1 MRIISQYLTSFP
13 IEQIFIAV
21 DDNRLWAK
29 LVGSNETFCLGEYKT
44 CERAKEVFH
53 AIHSHYENVPL
64 LKDLKAV
71 YRQRSF
77 EMPEE

>member
-29 LVGSNETFCLGEYKT
+29 LVGSNETFCLGEYET
-44 CERAKEVFH
+44 CERAKEVFFE
-53 AIHSHYENVPL
+53 INSHYENSPL
-64 LKDLKAV
+64 LKDPGAD
-71 YRQRSF
+71 YRQRTF
-77 EMPEE
+77 IMPEE